1 MAPPDLDKLCPKSFS
16 AFYDSQKE
24 ELTLAVGTDGK
35 HGTDLSVKN
44 LNRHD
49 YGLDVYGNLS
59 NALPSGGAT
68 AMSLFLPIHPG
79 HLVGNLRFALDRH
92 GKGGTSV
99 YCALNPAL
107 LQLFA

>member
-1 MAPPDLDKLCPKSFS
+1 MKTCVRRARLAVISHMVGMHERQQTKVDLKQEISSCNSSQAMAPPDLDKLCPKSFS

-59 NALPSGGAT
+59 NALPSGGGRL
-68 AMSLFLPIHPG
+68 S
-79 HLVGNLRFALDRH
+79 
-92 GKGGTSV
+92 S
-99 YCALNPAL
+99 
-107 LQLFA
+107 